1 MPFDHVSGIKLYYEL
16 EGSGE
21 PLVFVPGLGG
31 ATLLWALQTAHFRAG
46 YRCLSLDN
54 RGAGRSD
61 KPPGP
66 YAMDLF
72 ARDLH
77 ELLEHLGIHEPI
89 NLVGASMGG
98 IIAQAFIHA
107 YPHRVKRLVLA
118 CTGVPAGDPH
128 YTPASSAI
136 VAKLRNPGQTLEEK
150 VDTFIQIFYHPD
162 FVAQHPELRALYLS
176 QDFDPQPPHAYAA
189 QLAACFDARPYYDW
203 LAEIQV
209 PTLVIHGREDQVWPL
224 QNAETLLAG
233 LGDWGCGCVI
243 EHSGHIV
250 MQEQAQAFNEALSGF
265 LKRNT
270 AGHS

>member
-1 MPFDHVSGIKLYYEL
+1 MPFHRVNGIELYFEQ

-31 ATLLWALQTAHFRAG
+31 ATPLWSLQTAHFKTT
-46 YRCLSLDN
+46 YRCLAFDN

-72 ARDLH
+72 ASDLH
-77 ELLEHLGIHEPI
+77 ELLDHLSIHEPI

-98 IIAQAFIHA
+98 IIAQAFAHA

-128 YTPASSAI
+128 YTPAPATI
-136 VAKLRNPGQTLEEK
+136 LAKLRNPGQTMEEK

-162 FVAQHPELRALYLS
+162 FVARHPELRTLYLNL
-176 QDFDPQPPHAYAA
+176 DIEPQPPHAYAA
-189 QLAACFDARPYYDW
+189 QLAACFDPRPYYDW
-203 LAEIQV
+203 LADIQV

-233 LGDWGCGCVI
+233 LGDRGHRCVI

-250 MQEQAQAFNEALSGF
+250 MQEQAEAFNQALVGF
-265 LKRNT
+265 LKST
-270 AGHS
+270 

>member
-1 MPFDHVSGIKLYYEL
+1 MPFDRVSGIELYFEQ

-31 ATLLWALQTAHFRAG
+31 STLLWRLQTSHFKDR
-46 YRCLSLDN
+46 YQCLSFDN

-66 YAMDLF
+66 YSMDLF
-72 ARDLH
+72 AEDLH
-77 ELLEHLGIHEPI
+77 GLLDHLGIHEPI

-118 CTGVPAGDPH
+118 CTGVSAGDPH
-128 YTPASSAI
+128 YTPASAAL
-136 VAKLRNPGQTLEEK
+136 VAKLRNPGHTQEEK

-162 FVAQHPELRALYLS
+162 FVARHPELRALYLS
-176 QDFDPQPPHAYAA
+176 QDFEPQPPHAYVA
-189 QLAACFDARPYYDW
+189 QLAACFDAQPYYDW
-203 LAEIQV
+203 LADIQV
-209 PTLVIHGREDQVWPL
+209 PTLVVHGREDQVWPL

-233 LGDWGCGCVI
+233 LGRRGHRCVI
-243 EHSGHIV
+243 EPSGHIV
-250 MQEQAQAFNEALSGF
+250 MQEQAEAFNQALEAF
-265 LKRNT
+265 LERT
-270 AGHS
+270 